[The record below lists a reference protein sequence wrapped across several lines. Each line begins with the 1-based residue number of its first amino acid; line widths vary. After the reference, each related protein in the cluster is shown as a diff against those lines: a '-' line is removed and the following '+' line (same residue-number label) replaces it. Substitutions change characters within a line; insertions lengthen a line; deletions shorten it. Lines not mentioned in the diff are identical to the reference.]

1 MAKIA
6 KGKKATGARTSTRK
20 KRSGNTSDAFDPI
33 EWLIRTHP
41 ATASWLGHDLTKE
54 RGRR

>member
-1 MAKIA
+1 MAKMT
-6 KGKKATGARTSTRK
+6 KGKKPAAVRTNTPK
-20 KRSGNTSDAFDPI
+20 KRTGTSDTAFDPI

>member
-1 MAKIA
+1 MAKVI
-6 KGKKATGARTSTRK
+6 KRKKPVEAQAGARK
-20 KRSGNTSDAFDPI
+20 KRVASADSAFDPI

-54 RGRR
+54 RSRR

>member
-1 MAKIA
+1 MAKIT
-6 KGKKATGARTSTRK
+6 KGKKATAARASTRK
-20 KRSGNTSDAFDPI
+20 KRSESAAAAFDPI

>member
-1 MAKIA
+1 MTKVV
-6 KGKKATGARTSTRK
+6 KRKKPVAARTSTRK
-20 KRSGNTSDAFDPI
+20 KSVASPEAGFDPV

>member
-1 MAKIA
+1 MAKLV
-6 KGKKATGARTSTRK
+6 KRKKPAEGRTTARK
-20 KRSGNTSDAFDPI
+20 KRVEAPASGFDPV

-54 RGRR
+54 RVRR

>member
-1 MAKIA
+1 MAKPV
-6 KGKKATGARTSTRK
+6 KKKKSSEPRGTARK
-20 KRSGNTSDAFDPI
+20 KRAEPADAAFDPV

-54 RGRR
+54 RVRR

>member
-1 MAKIA
+1 MAKVV
-6 KGKKATGARTSTRK
+6 KRKKPAAARVSTRK
-20 KRSGNTSDAFDPI
+20 KRTETPEAGFDPV

-54 RGRR
+54 RVRR

>member
-6 KGKKATGARTSTRK
+6 KGKKSPVVQASTRK
-20 KRSGNTSDAFDPI
+20 KRAGRADDAFDPI

-54 RGRR
+54 RSRR

>member
-1 MAKIA
+1 MAKMV
-6 KGKKATGARTSTRK
+6 KRKKPAETQTSVRK
-20 KRSGNTSDAFDPI
+20 KRVETAAPGFDPV

-54 RGRR
+54 RSRR

>member
-1 MAKIA
+1 MAKVV
-6 KGKKATGARTSTRK
+6 KRKKPTVARVSTRK
-20 KRSGNTSDAFDPI
+20 KRVEATEPGFDPV

>member
-1 MAKIA
+1 MAKTV
-6 KGKKATGARTSTRK
+6 KKKKPTEAGSSARK
-20 KRSGNTSDAFDPI
+20 KRSEPGEAAFDPV

-54 RGRR
+54 RVRR